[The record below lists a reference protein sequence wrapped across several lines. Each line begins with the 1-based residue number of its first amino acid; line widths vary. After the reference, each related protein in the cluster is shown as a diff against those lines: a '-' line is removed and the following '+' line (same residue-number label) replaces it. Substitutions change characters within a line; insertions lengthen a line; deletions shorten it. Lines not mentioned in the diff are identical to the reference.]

1 MFHPESKSPTNE
13 DPMSSKRQ
21 KRAIE
26 KSSAKQNELKKSLS
40 TVRGQLTRSEK
51 KLTKAE
57 DRAERWKTEAKAQ
70 RKSASRAQARAAK
83 LQQKLDRAS
92 TAREPVRATEPMEAT
107 ASAQPVAEAAT
118 ADGVAVPNETWSVV
132 QLRAEARARGLVG
145 LSNKSKAQLLA
156 ALS

>member
-1 MFHPESKSPTNE
+1 
-13 DPMSSKRQ
+13 MSSKRQ

-145 LSNKSKAQLLA
+145 LSNKPKAELLA
-156 ALS
+156 VLS